1 MKQGTLY
8 CRPWAE
14 GSYCPDGINEYSCAS
29 STSNRKY
36 SPGGLSACLDCP
48 ASTECN
54 DYTYIDC
61 TEGFY
66 YESSTQ
72 LCTACPVGN
81 YWQNN
86 VMTAWS
92 AGEYQPFM
100 GFTFWFQCP
109 VMTKCPTSGLSA
121 YTDWASNSEWSA
133 PGSTSWTPCELNY
146 EWFVGYSVPC
156 KSNYYSAVGS
166 FECKKCPEGYSCNTS
181 DPTIQSPCS
190 AGQYSPAGSMN
201 CYTCPAGSMCPNTK
215 MSKPIPWPPGKYQS
229 STGQTACISWSNG
242 YYSNVPGSVTWNSI
256 PSGHYSLSLY
266 GAAIPCPKGTYPTV
280 DGTGWQACTAGYLCG
295 IGESSAAPSYALCP
309 VGYYC
314 PVVSGAVVLTP
325 WSAGKY
331 GTSEGAATE
340 VAGWT
345 DWSAGFYWP
354 GGTALPISWPEGTY
368 WAAGAPTPTLWG
380 SGTYNK
386 FKGKSASTDCVSCVG
401 GQLCPAGST
410 FPIDCPSGSYCSVG
424 ATSATQCNAGTY
436 MPMNNLPTNGVT
448 LSSDWV
454 ICPKGNYCLA
464 GSSNPTPWP
473 VGTYLDITGGST
485 LANWLSCPA
494 GKAWPFQGIT
504 DPNAA
509 LDCAYGHYCPLGTQY
524 PYDNPC
530 PAGKFSDSIS
540 NTQSS
545 DWVDC
550 AAGYGCT
557 AGANSYTNPPVICA
571 AGYYCPA
578 GSSSST
584 QNQWPAGYYITL
596 FYFMQLK

>member
-1 MKQGTLY
+1 MSVFNITFIHIFLRTTICPTPRASDRYQWQAGFVKQGTLY

-14 GSYCPDGINEYSCAS
+14 GKYCPDGINENSCAS

-36 SPGGLSACLDCP
+36 SPGGLSACLNCP

-133 PGSTSWTPCELNY
+133 PGSTSCTSCELNY

-181 DPTIQSPCS
+181 NPTIQSACS

-215 MSKPIPWPPGKYQS
+215 MSKPIPWSPGKYQS

-256 PSGHYSLSLY
+256 PSGHYSLSLH
-266 GAAIPCPKGTYPTV
+266 GAAIPCPKGTYPTA

-340 VAGWT
+340 AAGWT

-354 GGTALPISWPEGTY
+354 GGTALPISWPEGAY
-368 WAAGAPTPTLWG
+368 WAAIASTPTLWG
-380 SGTYNK
+380 PGKYNK
-386 FKGKSASTDCVSCVG
+386 FKGKSSSTDCVSCVG

-410 FPIDCPSGSYCSVG
+410 FPIDCPSGSFWSIG
-424 ATSATQCNAGTY
+424 ATSASQCNAGTY
-436 MPMNNLPTNGVT
+436 
-448 LSSDWV
+448 S
-454 ICPKGNYCLA
+454 Y
-464 GSSNPTPWP
+464 
-473 VGTYLDITGGST
+473 Y
-485 LANWLSCPA
+485 
-494 GKAWPFQGIT
+494 
-504 DPNAA
+504 
-509 LDCAYGHYCPLGTQY
+509 
-524 PYDNPC
+524 
-530 PAGKFSDSIS
+530 KF
-540 NTQSS
+540 
-545 DWVDC
+545 
-550 AAGYGCT
+550 
-557 AGANSYTNPPVICA
+557 
-571 AGYYCPA
+571 
-578 GSSSST
+578 
-584 QNQWPAGYYITL
+584 L
-596 FYFMQLK
+596 FYFI